1 MPRDPN
7 KRRKMRFRE
16 NKTCPLVSSTLECV
30 SIVMAVTKCQKE
42 TNSWRKSLFR
52 SHCEEDM
59 EEENTYIIVTRKERR
74 MEWREERK
82 EKREG

>member
-1 MPRDPN
+1 
-7 KRRKMRFRE
+7 
-16 NKTCPLVSSTLECV
+16 
-30 SIVMAVTKCQKE
+30 
-42 TNSWRKSLFR
+42 
-52 SHCEEDM
+52 M